1 MNKKGLGKGLG
12 ALIPGN
18 IQNISGGKTKEEFKG
33 EKVLQ
38 IPMDKVIPN
47 PDQPRKSFNQEKIQE
62 LAQSI
67 KENGLI
73 QPIIVRKNKDKYQ
86 IIAGERRFRAYTLLG
101 YKEIDGIVKDFDDN
115 KTSRVA
121 LIENIQRQGLNP
133 IEEAKAYKNLIDQ
146 HGLTQAELGEILGK
160 SRSAITNSTR
170 LLELPEKVVSLIID
184 GKISMGHGR
193 ALLPLEKTKLI
204 EESAKEIA
212 EKGLNV
218 RQVEALVKK
227 KLEAKKVE
235 DIFKVEN
242 VELKRI
248 KENLQ
253 TIFSTKVEIKGTEKR
268 GKIELEYYNLED
280 LNRIIEIIDKKWCFT

>member
-101 YKEIDGIVKDFDDN
+101 YKEIDGIVKDFDDGI
-115 KTSRVA
+115 KPQMV
-121 LIENIQRQGLNP
+121 L
-133 IEEAKAYKNLIDQ
+133 
-146 HGLTQAELGEILGK
+146 
-160 SRSAITNSTR
+160 
-170 LLELPEKVVSLIID
+170 
-184 GKISMGHGR
+184 
-193 ALLPLEKTKLI
+193 KL
-204 EESAKEIA
+204 
-212 EKGLNV
+212 
-218 RQVEALVKK
+218 
-227 KLEAKKVE
+227 
-235 DIFKVEN
+235 
-242 VELKRI
+242 
-248 KENLQ
+248 
-253 TIFSTKVEIKGTEKR
+253 
-268 GKIELEYYNLED
+268 
-280 LNRIIEIIDKKWCFT
+280 

>member
-18 IQNISGGKTKEEFKG
+18 IQNISGEKTKEEFNG
-33 EKVLQ
+33 EKVLS
-38 IPMDKVIPN
+38 IPMDKVISN

-101 YKEIDGIVKDFDDN
+101 YKEIDGIVKDFDDK

-121 LIENIQRQGLNP
+121 LIENIQRQDLNP
-133 IEEAKAYKNLIDQ
+133 IEEAKAYKSLIDQ

-160 SRSAITNSTR
+160 SRSAITNSIR
-170 LLELPEKVVSLIID
+170 LLELPEKVISLIID

-218 RQVEALVKK
+218 RQAETLVKK

-268 GKIELEYYNLED
+268 GKIELEYYNKED
-280 LNRIIEIIDKKWCFT
+280 LNRIIEIIDKK

>member
-18 IQNISGGKTKEEFKG
+18 IQNISGGKTKEEFNG

-38 IPMDKVIPN
+38 IPMDKVISN

-121 LIENIQRQGLNP
+121 LIENIQRQDLNP

-160 SRSAITNSTR
+160 SRSAITNSIR
-170 LLELPEKVVSLIID
+170 LLELPEKVISLIID

-218 RQVEALVKK
+218 RQAEALVKK

-280 LNRIIEIIDKKWCFT
+280 LNRIIEIIDKK

>member
-1 MNKKGLGKGLG
+1 
-12 ALIPGN
+12 
-18 IQNISGGKTKEEFKG
+18 
-33 EKVLQ
+33 
-38 IPMDKVIPN
+38 
-47 PDQPRKSFNQEKIQE
+47 
-62 LAQSI
+62 
-67 KENGLI
+67 
-73 QPIIVRKNKDKYQ
+73 
-86 IIAGERRFRAYTLLG
+86 
-101 YKEIDGIVKDFDDN
+101 
-115 KTSRVA
+115 
-121 LIENIQRQGLNP
+121 
-133 IEEAKAYKNLIDQ
+133 
-146 HGLTQAELGEILGK
+146 
-160 SRSAITNSTR
+160 
-170 LLELPEKVVSLIID
+170 
-184 GKISMGHGR
+184 MGHGR